1 MVKLKSPEQLKKEFE
16 ERKKAHQLKKQKEK
30 ERYEKARRAVKKA
43 LADKLSTAN
52 EKCAQKPSIT
62 PQIETYS
69 INIYGNNYIERESA
83 EEDLYTK
90 EELMNIEELY
100 PDEVGKINWDVFDM
114 LVKKVRQSFHN

>member
-52 EKCAQKPSIT
+52 EKCAQKPSIA

-83 EEDLYTK
+83 EEDLYCS
-90 EELMNIEELY
+90 IEELK
-100 PDEVGKINWDVFDM
+100 EAERRGEGEINWDVWHK
-114 LVKKVRQSFHN
+114 LVKKIQNCFS